1 MIIAIGSDHAG
12 YLYKEEIKKYL
23 TKKGHT
29 LLDKGTNST
38 ESCDYPLFGKS
49 AAEEVAKG
57 NADFGI
63 LVCSSGEGI
72 MISANKIKGI
82 RCGLG
87 YNDDVARL
95 LREHNNANMISF
107 GANFME
113 LEDVLRR
120 IDIFLST
127 PFAGGRHERRVNEI
141 EN

>member
-23 TKKGHT
+23 TKKGYT

-113 LEDVLRR
+113 LKDVLRR